1 MPDRLQQA
9 LTVLETRFGSAAPRP
24 AEPRHAVR
32 SSGIAEVDELTGIGG
47 WPVGRLSLLA
57 GRSGSGKRTIAQ
69 RHVALASQEGATVYI
84 DFRGRLDPEFL
95 ARLGACFERLLVV
108 RPKTIREGMEAARI
122 LARAGAGC
130 VCLDFPSRDTS
141 GLDAELPHLL
151 HRAQDAECTLLLIHE
166 AEVED
171 VIRYYASLIVRVERK
186 GWAFHPDGDLAGI
199 EVEAAVLKNRLAPPG
214 VRARWMLDYPRAIA
228 AGAPR

>member
-32 SSGIAEVDELTGIGG
+32 SSGIPELDALTGIGG

-57 GRSGSGKRTIAQ
+57 GENGSGKRTIAQ
-69 RHVALASQEGATVYI
+69 RHVALASQEGATVYV
-84 DFRGRLDPEFL
+84 DFRARLDPEFMH
-95 ARLGACFERLLVV
+95 RLGACFERLLIV
-108 RPKTIREGMEAARI
+108 RPKTIKEGMEAARV
-122 LARAGAGC
+122 LARAGAGS
-130 VCLDFPSRDTS
+130 VCLDVPRDAK

-151 HRAQDAECTLLLIHE
+151 HRAQDAECSLLLVHD

-171 VIRYYASLIVRVERK
+171 VIRYYASVIVRVERRR
-186 GWAFHPDGDLAGI
+186 WAFHADGDLAGI
-199 EVEAAVLKNRLAPPG
+199 EVEAAVLKNRMATPG
-214 VRARWMLDYPRAIA
+214 RRARWLLEYPR
-228 AGAPR
+228 PR